1 MNLLMQHQRAHEER
15 LEPSQLWGAD
25 DECQAP
31 ADAVDTV
38 LTVNQR
44 GAGG

>member
-1 MNLLMQHQRAHEER
+1 MRHQRAHKEH
-15 LEPSQLWGAD
+15 LEPFQLWGTD

-38 LTVNQR
+38 LTVNQ
-44 GAGG
+44 GGGVR